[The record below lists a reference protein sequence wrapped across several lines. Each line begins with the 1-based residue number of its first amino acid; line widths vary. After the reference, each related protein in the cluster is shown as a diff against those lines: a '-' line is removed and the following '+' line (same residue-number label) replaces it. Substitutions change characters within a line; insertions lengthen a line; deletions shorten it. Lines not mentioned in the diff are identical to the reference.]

1 MIVNKPARVS
11 AAREKDSQ
19 AVRMVFMMT
28 VMAWVALITGVVICL
43 FNLHALTNSNMGIMV
58 GIGFLVGS
66 VYIYFIG
73 KAMGLLDLHRKDRNS
88 EES

>member
-1 MIVNKPARVS
+1 MIFNKPVRVS
-11 AAREKDSQ
+11 DNKENDARLTQ
-19 AVRMVFMMT
+19 MVFMMT

-43 FNLHALTNSNMGIMV
+43 FNLHALTNSNTGIMV

-73 KAMGLLDLHRKDRNS
+73 KAMGLLNIRRN
-88 EES
+88 ERDTD

>member
-1 MIVNKPARVS
+1 MIVNKPVRVS
-11 AAREKDSQ
+11 DNKENDARATK
-19 AVRMVFMMT
+19 MVFMMT

-43 FNLHALTNSNMGIMV
+43 FNLHALTNSNTGIMV

-73 KAMGLLDLHRKDRNS
+73 KAMGLLDIRRS
-88 EES
+88 ERDTD

>member
-1 MIVNKPARVS
+1 MMIVNKPVRVS
-11 AAREKDSQ
+11 DNKENDLRATK
-19 AVRMVFMMT
+19 MVFMMT

-43 FNLHALTNSNMGIMV
+43 FNLHALTNSNTGIMV

-73 KAMGLLDLHRKDRNS
+73 KAMGLLDIRRS
-88 EES
+88 ERDTD

>member
-1 MIVNKPARVS
+1 MMIVNKPVRVS
-11 AAREKDSQ
+11 DNKENDARATK
-19 AVRMVFMMT
+19 MVFMMT

-43 FNLHALTNSNMGIMV
+43 FNLHALTNSNTGIMV

-73 KAMGLLDLHRKDRNS
+73 KAMGLLDIRRS
-88 EES
+88 ERDTD

>member
-1 MIVNKPARVS
+1 
-11 AAREKDSQ
+11 
-19 AVRMVFMMT
+19 MVFMMT

-43 FNLHALTNSNMGIMV
+43 FNLHALTNSNTGIMV

-73 KAMGLLDLHRKDRNS
+73 KAMGLLNIRRN
-88 EES
+88 ERDTD

>member
-1 MIVNKPARVS
+1 MIVNKPVRVS
-11 AAREKDSQ
+11 DNKENE
-19 AVRMVFMMT
+19 VRLTQMVFMMT

-43 FNLHALTNSNMGIMV
+43 FNLHALTNSNTGIMV

-73 KAMGLLDLHRKDRNS
+73 KAMGLLNIRRN
-88 EES
+88 ERDTD

>member
-1 MIVNKPARVS
+1 MLVNKPVRVS
-11 AAREKDSQ
+11 DNKENDARLTQ
-19 AVRMVFMMT
+19 MVFMMT

-43 FNLHALTNSNMGIMV
+43 FNLHALTNSNTGIMV

-73 KAMGLLDLHRKDRNS
+73 KAMGLLNIRRN
-88 EES
+88 ERDTD

>member
-1 MIVNKPARVS
+1 MIVNKPVRVS
-11 AAREKDSQ
+11 DNKENDARLTQ
-19 AVRMVFMMT
+19 MVFMMT

-43 FNLHALTNSNMGIMV
+43 FNLHALTNSNTGIMV

-73 KAMGLLDLHRKDRNS
+73 KAMGLLNIRRN
-88 EES
+88 ERDTD